1 MPGSSTEGNAL
12 PASQRMGSE
21 YDLFDITSAM
31 DWYEG
36 DGGLLDGGVQARV
49 PEGAFQQDLLHG
61 LETFSREQQ
70 QPPVV
75 PAWGSQAFS
84 NSFEISRQSGA
95 STMIPTDSTV
105 GGAHPAGDPGK
116 DVAALRDAQCNL
128 FQHSLIRAF
137 CPSRLPVAAF
147 YACIVPPCSFAE
159 TVVSA
164 ISCSLA
170 CHTPMVAQIMTIPS
184 HMPQILDCSCQAF
197 LLTCCV
203 FAQAVTTR
211 C

>member
-1 MPGSSTEGNAL
+1 
-12 PASQRMGSE
+12 MGSE

-36 DGGLLDGGVQARV
+36 DGGLLDGGVQGRV

-61 LETFSREQQ
+61 LETFPREQQ

-105 GGAHPAGDPGK
+105 GGAHPAGDLGK
-116 DVAALRDAQCNL
+116 DVAALRDAQCSL
-128 FQHSLIRAF
+128 FQHSLMCAF
-137 CPSRLPVAAF
+137 CPSRLPVAAS
-147 YACIVPPCSFAE
+147 YACIIPPCSFAE
-159 TVVSA
+159 TAVSA

-170 CHTPMVAQIMTIPS
+170 CYFPMVAQIMTVPS
-184 HMPQILDCSCQAF
+184 HMPRIQDSNCQAF
-197 LLTCCV
+197 LLTCRV
-203 FAQAVTTR
+203 SAQAVTMR